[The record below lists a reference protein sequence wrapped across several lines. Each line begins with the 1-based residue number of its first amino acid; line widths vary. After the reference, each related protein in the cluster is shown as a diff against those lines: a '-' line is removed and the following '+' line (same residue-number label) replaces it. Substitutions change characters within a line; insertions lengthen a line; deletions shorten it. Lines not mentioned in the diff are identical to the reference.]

1 MTSSN
6 PAVPAPVASAAG
18 APHLARAQQ
27 AGFPASLAVYAVTD
41 SRWLEG
47 RRLADV
53 VERAI
58 AGGATFVQLR
68 EKDVTHGRR
77 CELAREVLAVCR
89 AHGVPFVVNDDVE
102 CAREV
107 GADGVHVGQSDLACA
122 QARALL
128 GPGAI
133 IGVSADTPEQAR
145 AAFEAGADYLGC
157 AVYATPTKGNAE
169 HVGLAGLAL
178 VVQAT
183 PLPVVAIGGI
193 NLGNVAEFGPAGAA
207 GVAVVSAIFAADDP
221 REASRDLARAVGAWP
236 HHRGA

>member
-1 MTSSN
+1 MSSSN
-6 PAVPAPVASAAG
+6 DQACDPTCAARFREDLPA
-18 APHLARAQQ
+18 R
-27 AGFPASLAVYAVTD
+27 LAVYAVTD

-53 VERAI
+53 VGQAI

-68 EKDVTHGRR
+68 EKDASHERR

-89 AHGVPFVVNDDVE
+89 EHGVPFVVNDDVQ
-102 CAREV
+102 CALEV

-122 QARALL
+122 RARELL
-128 GPGAI
+128 GPRAI

-145 AAFEAGADYLGC
+145 AAWESGADYLGC

-169 HVGLAGLAL
+169 HVGLAGLSA

-193 NLGNVAEFGPAGAA
+193 NLGNVASFGPAGAA
-207 GVAVVSAIFAADDP
+207 GVAVVSAIFAAPDP
-221 REASRDLARAVGAWP
+221 AQAAGELARAVAAWP
-236 HHRGA
+236 SAGFSS